1 MHGCDVNKLEI
12 GVQILTTSL
21 RKLWVV
27 NLIGH
32 LGVDELIDLLQQCVG
47 VATKSIFGNK
57 PSRRSYRRDTAINPG
72 LMLTPV
78 QRNVS

>member
-21 RKLWVV
+21 GKLWVV

-32 LGVDELIDLLQQCVG
+32 LGADGLIDLLQQCVG
-47 VATKSIFGNK
+47 VTTKSIFGNK
-57 PSRRSYRRDTAINPG
+57 PSGRSYRKRLP
-72 LMLTPV
+72 
-78 QRNVS
+78 